1 MFVTVSFTPAAI
13 FPAAGKNERQV
24 FAMRGWLQKQSP
36 SKLKGLQRRFFVLD
50 EARDLSYYKSD
61 TDMAKGVAPK
71 GVIPLSQLRSV
82 RRTPGALSFD
92 LDVGYRTFTLVA
104 RTEAELASWLRA
116 IDPGVAAGGV
126 GGAKPPGP
134 GPGPSSPSEQPSES
148 ANPFGAASP
157 ESSLE
162 AGASAPLDDAPPGAP
177 TPAVP
182 GVLLAA
188 WLLKSPPNLS
198 LRRNEP
204 GGRADSTDAPPLGT
218 RGVEADLCALGG
230 LCRLC
235 AAEVDELPVAWCALR
250 GANADAPIAVVEA
263 ILARRPEL
271 AKRRRA
277 PPPAM
282 HRPHTTAATTETCA
296 PQTRAGR
303 GVQRRDGTERRCRGG
318 AGGGRG
324 GGRCDAVSARS
335 CVRAKQQLGGGR
347 AKEVALGRRLRAALS
362 GCERDEAHLDGAW
375 ARPDALTGATL
386 PRAVSR
392 RASYVDTTP
401 VLYVQVRSTSPPK
414 TLLSVTKCTSRRA
427 GPGRG
432 RSATAATCTA

>member
-1 MFVTVSFTPAAI
+1 MAVTVSFTPAAI

-198 LRRNEP
+198 LRRMNETKRLQSRWFVLTGRSLAYYSNEGDASTPLGAVHLDSITLCEPKGAGKHAGKFYVHTASRQFKLVAPNEP
-204 GGRADSTDAPPLGT
+204 AMRSWVGAIN
-218 RGVEADLCALGG
+218 
-230 LCRLC
+230 
-235 AAEVDELPVAWCALR
+235 AA
-250 GANADAPIAVVEA
+250 
-263 ILARRPEL
+263 
-271 AKRRRA
+271 
-277 PPPAM
+277 
-282 HRPHTTAATTETCA
+282 
-296 PQTRAGR
+296 
-303 GVQRRDGTERRCRGG
+303 
-318 AGGGRG
+318 
-324 GGRCDAVSARS
+324 
-335 CVRAKQQLGGGR
+335 
-347 AKEVALGRRLRAALS
+347 RAALNDKQR
-362 GCERDEAHLDGAW
+362 ER
-375 ARPDALTGATL
+375 ATSL
-386 PRAVSR
+386 WSASDPRSLRMSIAQQ
-392 RASYVDTTP
+392 P
-401 VLYVQVRSTSPPK
+401 Q
-414 TLLSVTKCTSRRA
+414 
-427 GPGRG
+427 
-432 RSATAATCTA
+432 